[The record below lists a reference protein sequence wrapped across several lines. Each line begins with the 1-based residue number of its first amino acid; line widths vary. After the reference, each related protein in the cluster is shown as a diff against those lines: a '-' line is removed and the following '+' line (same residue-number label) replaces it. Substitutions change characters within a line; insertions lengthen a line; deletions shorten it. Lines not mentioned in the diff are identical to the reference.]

1 MTSKGGFTLVEV
13 MAAVLV
19 LGLLYT
25 VLASSAMRGLR
36 SEGVDRRRAD
46 AEMIADR
53 ELSEIET
60 QLANGVPLED
70 GLAERDQDAFKVSSD
85 VEPYDVL
92 AMLPAPLPAEIAKS
106 SDPRAPSVLHDER
119 GKTRM
124 RRVSVV
130 VAWDEAGA
138 EDHVERTTFAYNP
151 SALEQYFPSA
161 TGEAAG
167 GGQQSEIDKMRAEA
181 PPELLPFFPAPSRP
195 GRSSR
200 MGPSQ

>member
-1 MTSKGGFTLVEV
+1 
-13 MAAVLV
+13 
-19 LGLLYT
+19 
-25 VLASSAMRGLR
+25 
-36 SEGVDRRRAD
+36 
-46 AEMIADR
+46 MIADR

-60 QLANGVPLED
+60 QLASGVPLED
-70 GLAERDQDAFKVSSD
+70 GLAQRNQDAFKVSSD

-106 SDPRAPSVLHDER
+106 TDPRAPSVLHDER

-138 EDHVERTTFAYNP
+138 EDHVERTTFAYDP
-151 SALEQYFPSA
+151 SVLEQYFPPA

-167 GGQQSEIDKMRAEA
+167 GGQSEIDKLRAEA
-181 PPELLPFFPAPSRP
+181 PPELRALLPGGTTPSRP

-200 MGPSQ
+200 MGPR